1 MFLRMVFFLLAFAF
15 MVFDGTGPV
24 TSTLVGVTGAV
35 VCSLIVWSIVT
46 NWEKRFEVQDR
57 TPPPYL
63 PAGEDY
69 DDEELKARVFGPSP
83 TPKSTSSDADA
94 KSDSEKKTWYSPL
107 TKGIQWPIIPIRRSS
122 TSTEKTV
129 VEV

>member
-1 MFLRMVFFLLAFAF
+1 MVFFLLAFAF
-15 MVFDGTGPV
+15 MVFDGTGAV

-46 NWEKRFEVQDR
+46 NWETRPGVPDR

-69 DDEELKARVFGPSP
+69 DDEGLKARVFGPG
-83 TPKSTSSDADA
+83 PKSSSSDVDA
-94 KSDSEKKTWYSPL
+94 KSHSEKKTWYSPL
-107 TKGIQWPIIPIRRSS
+107 TKGIQWTIPLRRSS
-122 TSTEKTV
+122 TSTEKTAV
-129 VEV
+129 DDV